1 MSEVLFFDYGK
12 DENPLRGLERL
23 FSRSGFDREIPGG
36 RRVALKLHMGE
47 LGNIRYLRPIFARK
61 VVDIVRGK
69 GGDPFLFDTVVNYPG
84 SRETREKYLLT
95 AAMNGFAESG
105 MNAPVVICDDTD
117 EMKTIPLY
125 RRIDGCEIDKVRVP
139 MPPLQ
144 ASCLI
149 VLSHVKGHDLTGFGG
164 ALKNLGMGCVS
175 RDTKR
180 AQHLVNMPQFDEDAG
195 CDGCGVCAES
205 CPTGA
210 ITMAADRPQRAS
222 AECTAC
228 GTCWLKCPAG
238 CWIIPPGGK
247 EKLQVCLA
255 HSAGA
260 VLSARQGPV
269 AFVNFIQDV
278 VPHCDCAAPS
288 GSPIVQDVGIAFST
302 DPVAVDKASLDLIDR
317 APLIPGAT
325 SVRPPD
331 ILGKMYN
338 TNSLVQLD
346 TAEKLGIGELRY
358 DLIEV

>member
-1 MSEVLFFDYGK
+1 MSEVLFFNYSKGR
-12 DENPLRGLERL
+12 NPLRGLEKL
-23 FSRSGFDREIPGG
+23 FSRSGFDLKIPEAG
-36 RRVALKLHMGE
+36 RAALKLHMGE

-69 GGDPFLFDTVVNYPG
+69 GGSPFLFDTVVNYPG

-95 AAMNGFAESG
+95 AAMNGFTESA
-105 MNAPVVICDDTD
+105 MNAPVAICDDTD
-117 EMKTIPLY
+117 EMKTVPIHHH
-125 RRIDGCEIDKVRVP
+125 IDGCEIETVRVP
-139 MPPLQ
+139 MALVE
-144 ASCLI
+144 ASCVI

-180 AQHLVNMPQFDEDAG
+180 AQHMVNMPQFDEEG
-195 CDGCGVCAES
+195 ECDGCGACAES

-210 ITMAADRPQRAS
+210 ITMAGDRPQRAS

-228 GTCWLKCPAG
+228 GTCWLRCPAG

-255 HSAGA
+255 HTAGA
-260 VLSARQGPV
+260 VVSACQGPV

-278 VPHCDCAAPS
+278 TPHCDCAAPS
-288 GSPIVQDVGIAFST
+288 GSPIVQDVGILFSP
-302 DPVAVDKASLDLIDR
+302 DPVAADKASLDLIDR
-317 APLIPGAT
+317 APLVPGST
-325 SVRPPD
+325 SLAPPD

-338 TNSLVQLD
+338 TSSLVQLE
-346 TAEKLGIGELRY
+346 TAEKLGIGNLTYE
-358 DLIEV
+358 LIEV